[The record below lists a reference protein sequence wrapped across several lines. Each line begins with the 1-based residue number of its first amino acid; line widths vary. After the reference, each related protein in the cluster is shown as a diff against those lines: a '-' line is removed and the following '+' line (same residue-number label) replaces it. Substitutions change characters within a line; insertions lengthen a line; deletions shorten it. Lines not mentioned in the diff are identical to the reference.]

1 MPEHDVGARLEWIE
15 AELEIHRLASEY
27 CIGADTRDLGMWSEV
42 WTEDATWTVS
52 DTQVFTG
59 RDAICAAVDVQWR
72 AFRRMQH
79 TVSNHVVSIDG
90 DEATGRAD
98 VTVFVQLDETR
109 WITGGGTYH
118 DRYRRDDGRWRIAE
132 RRVTDGFHLELPP
145 STGTDV
151 QA

>member
-1 MPEHDVGARLEWIE
+1 
-15 AELEIHRLASEY
+15 
-27 CIGADTRDLGMWSEV
+27 
-42 WTEDATWTVS
+42 
-52 DTQVFTG
+52 
-59 RDAICAAVDVQWR
+59 
-72 AFRRMQH
+72 MQH

-132 RRVTDGFHLELPP
+132 RRVADGFHLERPP